1 MPSAEKQSV
10 AGIDRWR
17 GGWIVAESVTAGADN
32 VALWTCAQIDDAIER
47 LRESAVV
54 AIDMPIA
61 LAASGRRDAEAEV
74 RAVLGASARSVF
86 TSPTRAAAEVDTQA
100 EATIVNR
107 ANGGPGISA
116 QAFGLFA
123 SIRELRAALSGSEGN
138 HWWETHPETAFALM
152 NDGEPLASKRTG
164 LGVAQRLDCLRPLF
178 SGLDDQLLDAPPK
191 VPIDD
196 ILDALAALWSAQRI
210 ASGQAEIY
218 GPAARDDQG
227 FALGIRV

>member
-1 MPSAEKQSV
+1 MPSASSAV

-17 GGWIVAESVTAGADN
+17 GGWIVAESQRHGFT
-32 VALWTCAQIDDAIER
+32 LWTCEKIGE
-47 LRESAVV
+47 AVDRFRNATAV

-61 LAASGRRDAEAEV
+61 LAPTGRRVAEAEV

-86 TSPTRAAAEVDTQA
+86 TSPTRASVLAPSQA
-100 EATIVNR
+100 EATVVNR

-116 QAFGLFA
+116 QAYGLFA
-123 SIRELRAALSGSEGN
+123 SISELRNSLAGDAGQ

-152 NDGEPLASKRTG
+152 NNGKPLASKRTG
-164 LGVAQRLDCLRPLF
+164 LGVGQRLAQLRAVYPRI
-178 SGLDDQLLDAPPK
+178 DEQLLEAPAK

-196 ILDALAALWSAQRI
+196 VLDALAALWSAERI
-210 ASGQAEIY
+210 ASGDAVIY
-218 GPAARDDQG
+218 GPEERDDEG